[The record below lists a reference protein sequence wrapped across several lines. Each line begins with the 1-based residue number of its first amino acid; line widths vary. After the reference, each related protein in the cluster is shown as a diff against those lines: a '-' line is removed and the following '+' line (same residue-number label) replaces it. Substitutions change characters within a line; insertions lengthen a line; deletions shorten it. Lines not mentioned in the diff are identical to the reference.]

1 MLSMPPW
8 HLFRSSHLVL
18 AFLTVS
24 PQHSPLSGNRK
35 RLLFIGFAATVL
47 LVLAALKFPNSS
59 VPVTIATVL
68 LLYATYWY
76 VVLNYANLQVLHEQV
91 ARQERI
97 FIDFGLMLDEQSN
110 LQVWVANLGISSF
123 LIKEVY
129 VRRRDNPSPS
139 QWSVNTIVPVGQQNN
154 QVWFDP
160 RLFISFP
167 ANTPLQVDIAL
178 RCKGLTETQHTHWK
192 AYTVTRALNASR
204 LEAGLRGPWPVACP
218 KCKSSSNLSLATD
231 DLTNLD
237 AAWKRQQQLESDLQQ
252 SCPSHKSSHL
262 RSPAG

>member
-1 MLSMPPW
+1 
-8 HLFRSSHLVL
+8 VL
-18 AFLTVS
+18 AFPTVS
-24 PQHSPLSGNRK
+24 PPHSPLTGSRK
-35 RLLFIGFAATVL
+35 RLLLIGFAATIL
-47 LVLAALKFPNSS
+47 LILASLKFPNSS
-59 VPVTIATVL
+59 IPVTIATVL

-76 VVLNYANLQVLHEQV
+76 VVLNYANLQVLQEQV

-154 QVWFDP
+154 QIWFDP
-160 RLFISFP
+160 RLLASFP
-167 ANTPLQVDIAL
+167 SNSTIQVDMAL
-178 RCKGLTETQHTHWK
+178 RCKGLTETHHTHWK
-192 AYTVTRALNASR
+192 GYTITRGPNTR

-218 KCKSSSNLSLATD
+218 KCKSSASIYMATD
-231 DLTNLD
+231 EITHLD
-237 AAWKRQQQLESDLQQ
+237 AAWKRQQQLESDLKQ
-252 SCPSHKSSHL
+252 SCPAHKSSHL
-262 RSPAG
+262 RSSAA

>member
-1 MLSMPPW
+1 L
-8 HLFRSSHLVL
+8 L

-24 PQHSPLSGNRK
+24 PQHSPLTGNRK
-35 RLLFIGFAATVL
+35 RLLLIGFAATVL
-47 LVLAALKFPNSS
+47 LILASLKFPNSS

-192 AYTVTRALNASR
+192 AYTVTRTLRGAESPVSR
-204 LEAGLRGPWPVACP
+204 LEAGLRGPWLVACP
-218 KCKSSSNLSLATD
+218 KCKSSSSLFMSTD

-252 SCPSHKSSHL
+252 SCPAHKSAHL
-262 RSPAG
+262 RSAAG